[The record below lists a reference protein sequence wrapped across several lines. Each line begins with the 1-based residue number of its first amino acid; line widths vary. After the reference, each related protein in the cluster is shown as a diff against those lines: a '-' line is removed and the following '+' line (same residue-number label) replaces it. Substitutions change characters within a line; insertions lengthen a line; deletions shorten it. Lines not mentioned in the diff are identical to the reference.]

1 MRGLP
6 QKQNARRAYKIR
18 LCGHLRRYK
27 KIVKKTYIIYSKF
40 YLNLQIDL
48 TDFEKENPMD
58 ELLIGI
64 KSQGIQDHKSKI
76 NGHLKELGNQLND
89 EKIVQVSETYSFG
102 MDAMQLHKERTYFAV
117 PTYLE
122 NITRIN

>member
-1 MRGLP
+1 M
-6 QKQNARRAYKIR
+6 
-18 LCGHLRRYK
+18 
-27 KIVKKTYIIYSKF
+27 
-40 YLNLQIDL
+40 NLQIDL
-48 TDFEKENPMD
+48 TDFEKEIPMD

-76 NGHLKELGNQLND
+76 NDHLKELGNQLND

-122 NITRIN
+122 NITRINYG

>member
-1 MRGLP
+1 MASITLP
-6 QKQNARRAYKIR
+6 VICLPVCACTAVQQKRKNKVHNKVIKQSDDQKKNKEEIIR
-18 LCGHLRRYK
+18 
-27 KIVKKTYIIYSKF
+27 KF

-48 TDFEKENPMD
+48 TDFEKEIPMD

-76 NGHLKELGNQLND
+76 NDHLKELGNQLND

-102 MDAMQLHKERTYFAV
+102 MDIKKELILQFL
-117 PTYLE
+117 P
-122 NITRIN
+122 I

>member
-1 MRGLP
+1 M
-6 QKQNARRAYKIR
+6 
-18 LCGHLRRYK
+18 
-27 KIVKKTYIIYSKF
+27 
-40 YLNLQIDL
+40 
-48 TDFEKENPMD
+48 TDFEID
-58 ELLIGI
+58 ILLDVLLLGI
-64 KSQGIQDHKSKI
+64 KSQGIQDHKSI
-76 NGHLKELGNQLND
+76 IYDHLKELGNQLND

>member
-1 MRGLP
+1 
-6 QKQNARRAYKIR
+6 
-18 LCGHLRRYK
+18 
-27 KIVKKTYIIYSKF
+27 
-40 YLNLQIDL
+40 
-48 TDFEKENPMD
+48 MD

-76 NGHLKELGNQLND
+76 NNHLKELGNQLND

-102 MDAMQLHKERTYFAV
+102 MDGIPVYDEKTCFSV

-122 NITRIN
+122 GYCNY